1 MKYRYFKYRLAK
13 FFKALLKW
21 GFALQFNFIVSAF
34 FVGMATPI
42 FPSLIV
48 NDKFSRLSLVPIAI
62 LAFIMLPL
70 ENRLLKNYLTKTV
83 EVKQKRAK
91 HQAEVDAGNRANEG
105 KIKRDEQKRAKLQA
119 EVDAENRAIER
130 KIQQEVV
137 QSSRCRIPKDAD
149 DFEEV
154 CAEWMRRNGFPDA
167 QKTPKGP
174 DGGIDV
180 LSANAVAQSKFHPSS
195 KVSAPDIQALA
206 GSRQQHR
213 RRIAVFFHYG
223 PGYSDQAIEAARM
236 TRVRLYQLDVNSKSM
251 KLISG
256 GPQA

>member
-1 MKYRYFKYRLAK
+1 MGNRLKYRYFKYRLAK

-21 GFALQFNFIVSAF
+21 GFALLFNFIVSAF

-42 FPSLIV
+42 FPSLIE

-70 ENRLLKNYLTKTV
+70 ENRLLKNYLTKNV
-83 EVKQKRAK
+83 EVK
-91 HQAEVDAGNRANEG
+91 
-105 KIKRDEQKRAKLQA
+105 QKRAKLQA

-130 KIQQEVV
+130 KIQREVV

-180 LSANAVAQSKFHPSS
+180 LSADAVAQSKFHPSS

-236 TRVRLYQLDVNSKSM
+236 TRVRLYQLDVGSRSM

>member
-1 MKYRYFKYRLAK
+1 MKNLYKIYLAERTFTRDESARKVKLSENERLKIAEDKRKYTI
-13 FFKALLKW
+13 
-21 GFALQFNFIVSAF
+21 LQKE
-34 FVGMATPI
+34 
-42 FPSLIV
+42 V
-48 NDKFSRLSLVPIAI
+48 ND
-62 LAFIMLPL
+62 
-70 ENRLLKNYLTKTV
+70 ENKANERKA
-83 EVKQKRAK
+83 KQK
-91 HQAEVDAGNRANEG
+91 QA
-105 KIKRDEQKRAKLQA
+105 RDEKRKRQ
-119 EVDAENRAIER
+119 EAI
-130 KIQQEVV
+130 KKSKEVV
-137 QSSRCRIPKDAD
+137 KSSRCRIPKDAD

-180 LSANAVAQSKFHPSS
+180 LSADAVAQSKFHPSS

-236 TRVRLYQLDVNSKSM
+236 TRVRLYQLDVGSRSM

-256 GPQA
+256 GPQG

>member
-1 MKYRYFKYRLAK
+1 MKNLYKIYLAERTFTRDESARKVKLSENERLKIAEDKRKYTI
-13 FFKALLKW
+13 
-21 GFALQFNFIVSAF
+21 LQKE
-34 FVGMATPI
+34 
-42 FPSLIV
+42 V
-48 NDKFSRLSLVPIAI
+48 ND
-62 LAFIMLPL
+62 
-70 ENRLLKNYLTKTV
+70 ENKANERKA
-83 EVKQKRAK
+83 KQK
-91 HQAEVDAGNRANEG
+91 QA
-105 KIKRDEQKRAKLQA
+105 RDEKRKRQ
-119 EVDAENRAIER
+119 EAI
-130 KIQQEVV
+130 KKSKEVV
-137 QSSRCRIPKDAD
+137 KSSRCRIPKDAD

-180 LSANAVAQSKFHPSS
+180 LSADAVAQSKFHPSS

-236 TRVRLYQLDVNSKSM
+236 TRVRLYQLDVGSRSM

>member
-1 MKYRYFKYRLAK
+1 MKNLYKIYLAERT
-13 FFKALLKW
+13 F
-21 GFALQFNFIVSAF
+21 
-34 FVGMATPI
+34 T
-42 FPSLIV
+42 
-48 NDKFSRLSLVPIAI
+48 
-62 LAFIMLPL
+62 
-70 ENRLLKNYLTKTV
+70 
-83 EVKQKRAK
+83 
-91 HQAEVDAGNRANEG
+91 
-105 KIKRDEQKRAKLQA
+105 RDESARKVKLSENERLKIAEDKRKYDILQA
-119 EVDAENRAIER
+119 EVNDENKANER
-130 KIQQEVV
+130 KAKQKQARDEKRKRQEAIKKSKEVV
-137 QSSRCRIPKDAD
+137 KSSRCRIPKDAD

-180 LSANAVAQSKFHPSS
+180 LSADAVAQSKFHPSS

-236 TRVRLYQLDVNSKSM
+236 TRVRLYQLDVGSRSM